1 MRCMT
6 STPTASYP
14 ILKAILLGGLAA
26 GILDI
31 TYAITAYGTIGVPAR
46 AILQSIASGWLGKA
60 AYSGGWPVAMLGLA
74 SHLFIT
80 CVMAATFMAAACRM
94 ALLRNQP
101 LLSGMVFGLCAF
113 AVMNF
118 VVVPLSA
125 AAVRPPH
132 GWFLVGDLLSH
143 MFLVGAPIAF
153 AARRA
158 LFARSGDSNG

>member
-1 MRCMT
+1 MT
-6 STPTASYP
+6 SAPTTSYP
-14 ILKAILLGGLAA
+14 ILKAILVGGLVA
-26 GILDI
+26 GVLDI
-31 TYAITAYGTIGVPAR
+31 TYAITAYGLIGVPAR
-46 AILQSIASGWLGKA
+46 AILQSIASGWLGKT

-80 CVMAATFMAAACRM
+80 CVMAGIFVAAARRVSQLCK
-94 ALLRNQP
+94 QP

-113 AVMNF
+113 VVMNQ

-125 AAVRPPH
+125 AAVRPPR
-132 GWFLVGDLLSH
+132 GWFLAGDLLSH

-158 LFARSGDSNG
+158 QLARSGDANC

>member
-6 STPTASYP
+6 PAPVTSYP
-14 ILKAILLGGLAA
+14 VIKAILVGGMVA

-31 TYAITAYGTIGVPAR
+31 TYAMTAYGLIGVPAR

-74 SHLFIT
+74 SHLFIA
-80 CVMAATFMAAACRM
+80 CVMTAAFMAVAQGV
-94 ALLRNQP
+94 ALLRNRP
-101 LLSGMVFGLCAF
+101 LLGGMVFGLCAF
-113 AVMNF
+113 AVMNY

-125 AAVRPPH
+125 AAVRPPR

-143 MFLVGAPIAF
+143 MFLVGVPIAF

-158 LFARSGDSNG
+158 LLARSGDANR

>member
-1 MRCMT
+1 MT
-6 STPTASYP
+6 STPATSYP
-14 ILKAILLGGLAA
+14 ILEAILLGGLMA

-31 TYAITAYGTIGVPAR
+31 TYAMTAYGIIGVPAR

-80 CVMAATFMAAACRM
+80 CVMAGVFVAAARRVS
-94 ALLRNQP
+94 LLRNQP

-113 AVMNF
+113 VVMNF

-125 AAVRPPH
+125 AAVRPPR
-132 GWFLVGDLLSH
+132 GWFLAGDLLSH
-143 MFLVGAPIAF
+143 MLLVGVPIAL

-158 LFARSGDSNG
+158 QLARSGDANC